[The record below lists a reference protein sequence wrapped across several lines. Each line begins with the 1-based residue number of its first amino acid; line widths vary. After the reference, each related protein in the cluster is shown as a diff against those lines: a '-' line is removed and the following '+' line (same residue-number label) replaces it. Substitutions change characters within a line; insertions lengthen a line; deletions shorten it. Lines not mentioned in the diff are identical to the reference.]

1 MRRPHRLAATVF
13 GLCLAAQEV
22 PLATRSDA
30 DMILLQ
36 PYLDGTPLGDGL
48 EAFPVPGGTLVP
60 LGELCRLLGFGI
72 QVDRSKG
79 RAEGFFIAE
88 SRRFDLDLARGE
100 VTSEGRRRPLAR
112 GTAERQARDIYVEA
126 RLLAEWF
133 PLQVEVDPKGSA
145 LVLKARERLPIQEAW
160 ERDRRFGH
168 EGMRRYGEAPEGP
181 VGRPAPTPYAFADIP
196 FVDLSASASRISGQ
210 PGTRSSGT
218 VAMAGDL
225 LWMSAYGYASRDPD
239 GRWRNARGTLFR
251 EDPRGGILGPLHAR
265 RVALGDLP
273 TTPTLELA
281 GGLPQGRG
289 LSLDNFPVAYRTRF
303 ATRTFRGE
311 LPEGWSVE
319 FFQNGGLVGFQR
331 SRPDGRYEFP
341 EVPLRFGLNEFRLVF
356 HGPQGQEREERLR
369 LDIAQDQ
376 PPPGTFY
383 YGIAAVRPTFDT
395 ALALGAT
402 APVLDQT
409 AYLATAEYGL
419 GGSLALQAG
428 ASRIPFADG
437 SHTYGVVGLQGLF
450 PYLALQIT
458 GAQDR
463 AEGRPPGRAAQV
475 MLRTGLGYSSLTLRG
490 AAFRDGF
497 QPSSYGGTT
506 FAGAGQLLTSSYGAD
521 LSASGRLGR
530 MPLFFTLGLER
541 EDYTD
546 QSNAQRERAQLGVQV
561 AQLNLALSLARF
573 RNPQQPDAPL
583 EASLL
588 VSRFWSQ
595 VSFQGDV
602 TYHRSEGRSQ
612 LKGWNAQGEYRTEG
626 GLQIR
631 AGLRSLGPGTGP
643 PLALAGL
650 AKTTGRFGFGL
661 DLQKDRNNLAA
672 FLRFQVSLGREP
684 RTGRIVTDALTMTG
698 QGAVSAEAFL
708 DANGNGR
715 RDPGEAVI
723 EGTRFK
729 VGETRPASQ
738 VDDPR
743 VTFITQLPR
752 GQEMDVSL
760 DESSLPD
767 AAQQATVKAFTIVP
781 RPGKVA
787 RLDFPVS
794 TFGEV
799 AGTTRIRQA
808 GVSRELPGLE
818 IELCTAAGERVKVL
832 RSAYDGYFE
841 FRDLPHGDYLLR
853 VTAEETARMKLR
865 PFEPRR
871 FRIDGQR
878 NFLDGC
884 DVIVEPAQEA
894 PAPRPASVPAS
905 PPAPPPRPTPAP
917 APPPP
922 KAAPIQP
929 PAPPVKPP
937 PALPPSPP
945 MAPSAVGPGSW
956 TVVLVAAYEEATLT
970 AARRE
975 LGPRAAGVFTRDLPQ
990 SRGGRPLR
998 LVCYGHFVT
1007 QAEAHRALQSLPAH
1021 FFRGGN
1027 RPYERR
1033 LAPPTD
1039 SGSPP

>member
-1 MRRPHRLAATVF
+1 MPPLRGLAATVL
-13 GLCLAAQEV
+13 GLCLVAQEV

-36 PYLDGTPLGDGL
+36 PYLNGTPLGDGF
-48 EAFPVPGGTLVP
+48 EAYPVPGGTLVP
-60 LGELCRLLGFGI
+60 LGEICRLLGFGI
-72 QVDRSKG
+72 RVDLAKG

-88 SRRFDLDLARGE
+88 NRRFELDLARAE
-100 VTSEGRRRPLAR
+100 VTSEGRRQPLAR

-126 RLLAEWF
+126 RLLSEWF

-145 LVLKARERLPIQEAW
+145 LVLKARERLPIQDAW
-160 ERDRRFGH
+160 ERDRRYGQ
-168 EGMRRYGEAPEGP
+168 EGLRRYGEGPEGP
-181 VGRPAPTPYAFADIP
+181 VGRPTPTPYAFVDVP

-210 PGTRSSGT
+210 PGTRTSGT

-239 GRWRNARGTLFR
+239 GHWRNVRGTLFR

-265 RVALGDLP
+265 RVALGDLS

-311 LPEGWSVE
+311 LPAGWSVE

-356 HGPQGQEREERLR
+356 HGPQGQERDERIR

-376 PPPGTFY
+376 PPPGSFY
-383 YGIAAVRPTFDT
+383 YGIAAVRPALDNSPALDT
-395 ALALGAT
+395 SEPAST
-402 APVLDQT
+402 AN

-419 GGSLALQAG
+419 GASLAVQAG

-437 SHTYGVVGLQGLF
+437 PHTYGVVGLQGLF
-450 PYLALQIT
+450 PYLALQISA
-458 GAQDR
+458 AQDH
-463 AEGRPPGRAAQV
+463 AEGRQPGRATQA

-490 AAFRDGF
+490 ASYRDGF
-497 QPSSYGGTT
+497 QPSSYGGIT
-506 FAGAGQLLTSSYGAD
+506 FASPGQLLASSYGVD
-521 LSASGRLGR
+521 LSTNGRFGQT
-530 MPLFFTLGLER
+530 PLSFTLGLER
-541 EDYTD
+541 ENYTD
-546 QSNAQRERAQLGVQV
+546 HREAQRERAQLGTQLAQV
-561 AQLNLALSLARF
+561 NLALSLARF

-588 VSRFWSQ
+588 ASRFWSQ
-595 VSFQGDV
+595 VSFQGDL
-602 TYHRSEGRSQ
+602 TCQRSQ
-612 LKGWNAQGEYRTEG
+612 GSTQVKNWSALGEYRTEG
-626 GLQIR
+626 GLQVR
-631 AGLRSLGPGTGP
+631 VGLRGQGPGTGP

-650 AKTTGRFGFGL
+650 ARTTGRFGFGL
-661 DLQKDRNNLAA
+661 DLQKDRNTLSAY
-672 FLRFQVSLGREP
+672 LRFQVSLGREP

-698 QGAVSAEAFL
+698 QGAVSAQAFL

-723 EGTRFK
+723 EGTRFR
-729 VGETRPASQ
+729 VGEASPASR

-743 VTFITQLPR
+743 ATFLTQLPR

-760 DESSLPD
+760 DEASLPE
-767 AAQQATVKAFTIVP
+767 AAQQSTVKAFRIVP

-799 AGTTRIRQA
+799 TGTTRIRKA
-808 GVSRELPGLE
+808 GGTQELPGLE
-818 IELCTAAGERVKVL
+818 IELCKASGARVKVL

-841 FRDLPHGDYLLR
+841 FRDLPHGDYQLR
-853 VTAEETARMKLR
+853 VTQEETARMELR
-865 PFEPRR
+865 PFKPRP
-871 FRIDGQR
+871 FRIDDQR
-878 NFLDGC
+878 NLLDGL
-884 DVIVEPAQEA
+884 DVVVEPAREA
-894 PAPRPASVPAS
+894 PLQPAAPALR
-905 PPAPPPRPTPAP
+905 PAPPPEPPPAKADPVQPLPPLAKPRPPLPPVPPAP
-917 APPPP
+917 AH
-922 KAAPIQP
+922 AATQ
-929 PAPPVKPP
+929 
-937 PALPPSPP
+937 
-945 MAPSAVGPGSW
+945 GPW
-956 TVVLVAAYEEATLT
+956 TVVLVAAFEDSTLAAVREA
-970 AARRE
+970 
-975 LGPRAAGVFTRDLPQ
+975 LGPRAADLFTLALPQ
-990 SRGGRPLR
+990 AGGRHPLR
-998 LVCYGHFVT
+998 LVCFGHFST
-1007 QAEAHRALQSLPAH
+1007 RAEASRALPSLPAH

-1027 RPYERR
+1027 RPYARQ
-1033 LAPPTD
+1033 LTSPTAP
-1039 SGSPP
+1039 GSPP